1 MDAPGHYPPMIRRR
15 TDKEGFAL
23 CCVKRQNICR
33 TGDQTMFVVRN
44 RFVAKPS
51 CAGKLAAQLKEA
63 VTSFEMPNA
72 RVLTDVTGDFNQVVM
87 EFTNNLGE
95 IEKRMQETMGSPKYR
110 EKMAGYTEL
119 WITGSREILRIA

>member
-1 MDAPGHYPPMIRRR
+1 
-15 TDKEGFAL
+15 
-23 CCVKRQNICR
+23 
-33 TGDQTMFVVRN
+33 MFVVRN
-44 RFVAKPS
+44 RFVAKPG

-63 VTSFEMPNA
+63 VTAFEMPNA

-87 EFTNNLGE
+87 EFTADYLGE

-110 EKMAGYTEL
+110 EKMEGYPEL